1 MSNPFNILCI
11 KRSDLK
17 IYYNLMH
24 VHYAPDSPELEMLDL
39 SHGSRRITKTHHLAE
54 NIPVLKIVFFSFL
67 SNIYYRTS
75 YRC

>member
-1 MSNPFNILCI
+1 M
-11 KRSDLK
+11 
-17 IYYNLMH
+17 
-24 VHYAPDSPELEMLDL
+24 HYAPDSPELEMLDL